1 MSTEQNFNTKSTA
14 DLRSLAVAKE
24 PDQRLDLFTTGGIE
38 LAYKLA
44 KFYQTSNA
52 VPAAFRD
59 FVEKKDNNGS
69 TLVQNP
75 NAIGNCIVAIET
87 AQSTGFAI
95 SAVMQNAHVIEG
107 KLSWSAQ
114 FVIAAI
120 NASKRFTPLRFKL
133 ESKGM
138 IEAKY
143 KEKGAWNKDA
153 KRYDMTD
160 RTIQIENLVCVAY
173 AYIIENGVRT
183 EEKIE
188 SIPVSMKMAVEEG
201 WYAKA
206 GSKWQTEMKLQMLQ
220 YRAATF
226 FGRINA
232 PDVLMGFGQTS
243 EEREDV
249 IDIHPQSDGSYAVNT
264 DDLAKKAARV
274 RKASNDSAEEKKET
288 PVDVD
293 SVDSARPNSAEN
305 GKDESKKASET
316 KEVKEEAPAKSETA
330 PAQDDTASKDYAYAL
345 SLIESG
351 ALDEALDFARSL
363 HPDDAA
369 ELSTIIAEKKKERES
384 KQSPAPTPAP
394 AATPARRTREAS
406 VDMGS

>member
-59 FVEKKDNNGS
+59 FVEKKDSSGGS

-95 SAVMQNAHVIEG
+95 SAVMQNAYVIDG

-120 NASKRFTPLRFKL
+120 NACKRFTPLRFNL

-143 KEKGAWNKDA
+143 KEKGAWNKNNN
-153 KRYDMTD
+153 RYDMID
-160 RTIQIENLVCVAY
+160 RTVQIENIVCVAY

-183 EEKIE
+183 DEKIE
-188 SIPVSMKMAVEEG
+188 SIPVSIKMAVEEG
-201 WYAKA
+201 WYAKT

-226 FGRINA
+226 FGRLNA

-264 DDLAKKAARV
+264 DDLAKKATRV
-274 RKASNDSAEEKKET
+274 RKASNDSPEEKKET
-288 PVDVD
+288 SVDVD

-305 GKDESKKASET
+305 GKDESKKANPT
-316 KEVKEEAPAKSETA
+316 KEAKEEAPANPEVPFEHA
-330 PAQDDTASKDYAYAL
+330 AADYAYAL

-351 ALDEALDFARSL
+351 ALDEALDFSRSL

-369 ELSTIIAEKKKERES
+369 ELSTIIAEKKKEREP

-394 AATPARRTREAS
+394 AATPARRTRDAS

>member
-1 MSTEQNFNTKSTA
+1 MSTEPNFNTKSTA

-24 PDQRLDLFTTGGIE
+24 PEQRLDLFTTGGIE

-52 VPAAFRD
+52 IPAAFRD

-249 IDIHPQSDGSYAVNT
+249 IDIHPQSDGSYSVNAK
-264 DDLAKKAARV
+264 DLAKKDARV
-274 RKASNDSAEEKKET
+274 RKASNDSEEKKDSV
-288 PVDVD
+288 VDVD
-293 SVDSARPNSAEN
+293 SVDSARPNTAEN
-305 GKDESKKASET
+305 GKDESKTASET
-316 KEVKEEAPAKSETA
+316 KEVKEEVPANPEVPFEHA
-330 PAQDDTASKDYAYAL
+330 AADYAYAL

-351 ALDEALDFARSL
+351 ALDEALDFSRSL

-369 ELSTIIAEKKKERES
+369 ELSTIIAEKKKEREP

>member
-1 MSTEQNFNTKSTA
+1 MSTEQNFNTKTNA

-24 PDQRLDLFTTGGIE
+24 PEQRLDLFTTGGIE

-138 IEAKY
+138 VEAKY

-153 KRYDMTD
+153 KRYDMID

-264 DDLAKKAARV
+264 DDLAKKATRV

-288 PVDVD
+288 PVDVN
-293 SVDSARPNSAEN
+293 SVDSARPNVSEN
-305 GKDESKKASET
+305 GKDESKSANEV
-316 KEVKEEAPAKSETA
+316 KEVKEEAKSEPA
-330 PAQDDTASKDYAYAL
+330 PFEHAAADYAYAL

-351 ALDEALDFARSL
+351 ALDEALDFSRSL

-369 ELSTIIAEKKKERES
+369 ELSTIIAEKKKEREP

-394 AATPARRTREAS
+394 AATPARRTRDAS

>member
-24 PDQRLDLFTTGGIE
+24 PEQRLDLFTTGGIE

-138 IEAKY
+138 VEAKY

-153 KRYDMTD
+153 KRYDMID
-160 RTIQIENLVCVAY
+160 RTIQIENLVCIAY

-249 IDIHPQSDGSYAVNT
+249 IDIHPQSDGSYSVNAK
-264 DDLAKKAARV
+264 DLAKKDARV
-274 RKASNDSAEEKKET
+274 RKASNDSEEKKDSV
-288 PVDVD
+288 VDVD
-293 SVDSARPNSAEN
+293 SVDSARPNVSEN
-305 GKDESKKASET
+305 GKNESKSAN
-316 KEVKEEAPAKSETA
+316 EVKEEETPAKSETA
-330 PAQDDTASKDYAYAL
+330 PAQDDAASKDYAYAL

-351 ALDEALDFARSL
+351 ALDEALDFSRSL

-369 ELSTIIAEKKKERES
+369 ELSTIIAEKKKEREP
-384 KQSPAPTPAP
+384 KQSPASTPAP